1 MDLATGPDV
10 LDVCGSDQLCAGAKA
25 GIEAAAHAMREMFE
39 ADDSEGLLL
48 VDAANAFNALNRP
61 AALWNCRLLRP
72 RCSLFLFNS
81 YRGYAVILLK
91 GLYSRKLF
99 IILSQEG
106 TTQGRP
112 LAMLMY
118 SIGVY
123 PLISL
128 LKDPKCYKQNW
139 YADDSAC
146 AGSLLCI
153 REWLLQILRL
163 GPSYGYFA
171 EPSKSIIVVKE
182 EHFQSV
188 GSFLT

>member
-1 MDLATGPDV
+1 MERR
-10 LDVCGSDQLCAGAKA
+10 GSKLCAGAKA

-39 ADDSEGLLL
+39 ADESEGLLL

-61 AALWNCRLLRP
+61 AALWNCRVLWP

-99 IILSQEG
+99 ILLSQEG
-106 TTQGRP
+106 TTQGCP

-128 LKDPKCYKQNW
+128 LKDPKRYKRTGTPKTQHVQDRSFALGN
-139 YADDSAC
+139 
-146 AGSLLCI
+146 GSC
-153 REWLLQILRL
+153 
-163 GPSYGYFA
+163 
-171 EPSKSIIVVKE
+171 
-182 EHFQSV
+182 
-188 GSFLT
+188 SF